1 MAYEGLDYAWVAQM
15 SDGKEVAQFD
25 ENGENEVLFKT
36 IKDNQGIKTF
46 WLMNTKTKKREFA
59 VNLTNGTFLVFGKW
73 IAVAEGDKI
82 LSANELLKYRLIYF
96 RQVTQLFG
104 TVQVAKSLATTI
116 VFVIGWQANEPIM
129 GKNIKRMLQV
139 HNADTI
145 AIG

>member
-1 MAYEGLDYAWVAQM
+1 MAYEGLEYSWIAQM

-36 IKDNQGIKTF
+36 IKDNRGIATF

-59 VNLTNGTFLVFGKW
+59 VNLTNGTFLAFGKW

-82 LSANELLKYRLIYF
+82 LSDNKLLKYRLIYF

-104 TVQVAKSLATTI
+104 TAKLDRQLQTI
-116 VFVIGWQANEPIM
+116 VFVIGWQANEPVM